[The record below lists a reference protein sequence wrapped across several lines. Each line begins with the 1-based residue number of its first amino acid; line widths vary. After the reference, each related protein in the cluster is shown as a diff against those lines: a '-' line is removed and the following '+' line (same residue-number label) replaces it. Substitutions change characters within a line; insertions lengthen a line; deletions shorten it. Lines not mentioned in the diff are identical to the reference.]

1 MTSVDCRSRQCGAIL
16 LLAMVFTT
24 MLALLSASTL
34 RVVVMELRMAGNESS
49 RLSAFQFAEAV
60 VSAIV
65 HQEDFFPLDAEP
77 GQVFCGSG
85 DGDPPCP
92 ALLLSGPGDAAQDEY
107 ARVSYRLS
115 RREPTLTS
123 TFPLRESESRVS
135 GSGHFSALLFDV
147 SVEVEG
153 EGSRGG
159 SAHIVQGVAVRVPAP
174 AR

>member
-1 MTSVDCRSRQCGAIL
+1 MTSLECRGRQCGAIL
-16 LLAMVFTT
+16 LLAMVFTS
-24 MLALLSASTL
+24 MLVILSASAL

-49 RLSAFQFAEAV
+49 RLSAFQFAEAI

-65 HQEDFFPLDAEP
+65 HREGFFPLDALP
-77 GQVFCGSG
+77 GQVFCESG
-85 DGDPPCP
+85 DSDYPCP
-92 ALLLSGPGDAAQDEY
+92 ALLSSGSGDETLGEY

-115 RREPTLTS
+115 RREQALVS
-123 TFPLRESESRVS
+123 VFPLRESESRVS

-153 EGSRGG
+153 PGRRGG
-159 SAHIVQGVAVRVPAP
+159 SAHIIQGVAVRVPAA